1 MSIIHQTIPFQWTHN
16 LYHNRIFPDSWLW
29 FPRVLLVTLWT
40 SLSHFD
46 QGSTLPHSS
55 FWRIS
60 FAVETEHCK
69 QLQQHA
75 VEHDEH
81 DEHDKLGFIIPRS
94 VRINSAKF
102 KVCLGHL
109 NHMIPYY
116 LLWCLSTIFPSCFE
130 DIESDC
136 VQFEQFSIIFQVWLA
151 RGYAHMFQSNHKN
164 SL

>member
-1 MSIIHQTIPFQWTHN
+1 MRQPPRVQNSIGYHQQG
-16 LYHNRIFPDSWLW
+16 IFPEQLAVISK
-29 FPRVLLVTLWT
+29 
-40 SLSHFD
+40 
-46 QGSTLPHSS
+46 STLGDTVNKSESPWPA
-55 FWRIS
+55 FGEFR
-60 FAVETEHCK
+60 FAFDTEHCK

-75 VEHDEH
+75 VEHNE
-81 DEHDKLGFIIPRS
+81 LGFIIPRS

-130 DIESDC
+130 DSESDC
-136 VQFEQFSIIFQVWLA
+136 VQFEQFSAIFQVWLA
-151 RGYAHMFQSNHKN
+151 RGYACMFQSNHKN

>member
-1 MSIIHQTIPFQWTHN
+1 MAKKVQPEYPQSPIWWNTSKTLLIDAPATKTPK
-16 LYHNRIFPDSWLW
+16 LSRISPAGY
-29 FPRVLLVTLWT
+29 FPRTVGCD
-40 SLSHFD
+40 F
-46 QGSTLPHSS
+46 QEPHSS

-75 VEHDEH
+75 VEHDE
-81 DEHDKLGFIIPRS
+81 LGFIIPRS

-116 LLWCLSTIFPSCFE
+116 LL
-130 DIESDC
+130 
-136 VQFEQFSIIFQVWLA
+136 
-151 RGYAHMFQSNHKN
+151 
-164 SL
+164 

>member
-1 MSIIHQTIPFQWTHN
+1 MHQPPRLQNSIGYYQQG
-16 LYHNRIFPDSWLW
+16 IFPDSWLW

-130 DIESDC
+130 DSESDC